1 MYSVTLHRHVKE
13 YKACLCRVTENVFEL
28 LIVLLF
34 VQIHQSYRLENK
46 LFNAHLSCEWRV
58 IQRWFI
64 HIDRPDRSYVGP
76 CSKRQDTSNEGIEL
90 QSTPNQRV
98 EAVLT
103 VANFKY
109 LNSLLVKETHDTIF
123 SKKTRPTYP
132 LTMGPLLI

>member
-1 MYSVTLHRHVKE
+1 MIVFVEYFVT
-13 YKACLCRVTENVFEL
+13 
-28 LIVLLF
+28 
-34 VQIHQSYRLENK
+34 
-46 LFNAHLSCEWRV
+46 AHLSGERAENN
-58 IQRWFI
+58 RFNGRST
-64 HIDRPDRSYVGP
+64 HIDRPDRSYAGLA
-76 CSKRQDTSNEGIEL
+76 SKRQLISFSGIEL

-98 EAVLT
+98 EAVLI